1 MTSLGVGS
9 VATSGVGSV
18 ATYCVGSAGGS
29 RLAFLSKFLIR
40 NNLLLKLL
48 KTFSLT
54 LNNNSKLFKKRN
66 ICIPSSKFF
75 NSLTKL
81 LCFILA
87 FSIDKCPLYISIKK
101 TAGSD
106 YLLKL

>member
-1 MTSLGVGS
+1 MSSLGVGS

-18 ATYCVGSAGGS
+18 ATSCVGSAGGS

-48 KTFSLT
+48 RTFSLA

-66 ICIPSSKFF
+66 IFIPSSKFF

-87 FSIDKCPLYISIKK
+87 FSIDKCPLYI
-101 TAGSD
+101 
-106 YLLKL
+106 YLLKNSRQ